1 MPGQKTPL
9 TKTQIVVE
17 IVFNRQD
24 LPTGTK
30 EAWDSGWIVLPAQ
43 AHFGI
48 RAAQKRFDSQGQIP
62 ASIDALLKEAG
73 ITLRSS
79 GRA

>member
-1 MPGQKTPL
+1 MPTQKTPT

-24 LPTGTK
+24 LPAGTR

-43 AHFGI
+43 THFGI
-48 RAAQKRFDSQGQIP
+48 KHAQERFDSRAEI
-62 ASIDALLKEAG
+62 ASKLDLLLGKARVA
-73 ITLRSS
+73 LRSS
-79 GRA
+79 N